1 MAFNKDFKDALVRM
15 VYDAK
20 VAAFY
25 RDDELQL
32 ISGDVLQ
39 AHGEN
44 DWQTPGGTVI
54 QSGEILTSKQVQ
66 AALDVLY
73 P

>member
-39 AHGEN
+39 EYGEN
-44 DWQTPGGTVI
+44 DWQTPDGTLI

-66 AALDVLY
+66 SALDDLY